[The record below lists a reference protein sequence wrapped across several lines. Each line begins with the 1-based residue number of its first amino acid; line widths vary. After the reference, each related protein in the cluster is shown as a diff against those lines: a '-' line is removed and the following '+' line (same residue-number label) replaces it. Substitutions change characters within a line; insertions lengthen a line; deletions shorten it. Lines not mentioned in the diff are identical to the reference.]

1 MADFRLAFDTG
12 VTFEAWADPP
22 ESSPRELPS
31 RLNPNTEHPHTRAV
45 GTTGTAVGFFAI
57 VDGVA
62 APLDTALGGELFS
75 AIVVEAPGAPPACTG
90 LAGQS
95 SVQRFTPAQAGHY
108 TLFMTRQGAHGGI
121 YAHVDVRD

>member
-12 VTFEAWADPP
+12 VTFETWQDPP

-45 GTTGTAVGFFAI
+45 GTTGVAVQFLAVVNG
-57 VDGVA
+57 VD
-62 APLDTALGGELFS
+62 APLDTDLGGELFS
-75 AIVVEAPGAPPACTG
+75 AIVVEAPGSPPHCTG
-90 LAGQS
+90 SVGQTS
-95 SVQRFTPAQAGHY
+95 QQRFTPTEAGHH
-108 TLFMTRQGAHGGI
+108 TVFMTRQGAHGGI